1 MEYTFI
7 RIPLQ
12 RGILYS
18 EPASDYREVVKEKS
32 EEGWELVQI
41 FAPSIAGEGTA
52 SYFEVI
58 MKRGQS
64 PAMPA
69 TDWQAAP

>member
-1 MEYTFI
+1 MPIEYDFI

-18 EPASDYREVVKEKS
+18 EAATDYRDVVKEKS
-32 EEGWELVQI
+32 AEGWELVQI

-58 MKRGQS
+58 LKREV
-64 PAMPA
+64 
-69 TDWQAAP
+69 